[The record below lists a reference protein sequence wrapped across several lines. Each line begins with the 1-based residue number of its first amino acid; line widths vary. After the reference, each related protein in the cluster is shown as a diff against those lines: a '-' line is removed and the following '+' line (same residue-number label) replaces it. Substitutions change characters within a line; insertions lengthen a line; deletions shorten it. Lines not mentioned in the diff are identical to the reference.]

1 MIDGRD
7 MEGRKHFLR
16 FNKNQ
21 QKGLLAFFI
30 VIVVLQGIYFGISY
44 NDNFVDDNPE
54 KSEWL
59 SNQVWIDS
67 LKAIEKP
74 TYQMHPFNPNFI
86 TDFKGYQLGMSVEEI
101 DRLHQ
106 FREANKFVNSNKE
119 FQEVT
124 GISDSLLNQ
133 ISPYFKFPEWVT
145 KSKETAH
152 YKPEKKPEKV
162 VAKDL
167 NLVTQEDL
175 MMVRGIGP
183 ILSER
188 ILKYKSTVGAFVSTE
203 QLKEI
208 YGLSE
213 EVIIELDKYFYI
225 LDISQIRKIKINELS
240 IKELGTFPYFR
251 YPISKEIVTY
261 RSMNGEIRNS
271 DDLIKIKDFPVQKI
285 EIIALY
291 LEF

>member
-1 MIDGRD
+1 